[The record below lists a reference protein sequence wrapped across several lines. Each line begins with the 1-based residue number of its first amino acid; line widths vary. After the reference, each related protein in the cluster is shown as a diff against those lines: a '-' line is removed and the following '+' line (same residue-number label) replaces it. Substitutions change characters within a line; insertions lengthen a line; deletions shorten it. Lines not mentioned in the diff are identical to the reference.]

1 MGKFQATEG
10 LASIGDAEFSSSLAT
25 TTSGNSIFN
34 NTTFLR
40 GQTRLSG
47 SIEFGPTALDYTSQ
61 PEFLTNTTAN
71 GYVVVTGSNAGFV
84 YPWTTYSGGQNRI
97 LNSGASN
104 FVGDLT
110 LNPWTIINGGLFQ
123 FEVSNTTQ
131 DLTITADNLAGLDL
145 NYVSFSFMTTNSDIR
160 DLKIKTPVYTGTSWQ
175 YRLEGSRST
184 VNYAYTDSGTIA
196 SNTTLT
202 LPFAPSNTS
211 MTHVI
216 VDNVQRRFIIHCTNL
231 G

>member
-10 LASIGDAEFSSSLAT
+10 IKSIGAVELSSSLAT
-25 TTSGNSIFN
+25 TTAGTSIFN

-47 SIEFGPTALDYTSQ
+47 SIEFGPGALDYTSQ

-71 GYVVVTGSNAGFV
+71 GYVVTEGGIAGFV
-84 YPWTTYSGGQNRI
+84 YPWSAYSGGQNRV
-97 LNSGASN
+97 LDQTNN
-104 FVGDLT
+104 YVGDLG
-110 LNPWTIINGGLFQ
+110 LNPWTLINGGLFQ
-123 FEVSNTTQ
+123 FEVNGTGQ
-131 DLTITADNLAGLDL
+131 DLIITAANLEDLDL
-145 NYVSFSFMTTNSDIR
+145 NYVSFSFITTNSDIR
-160 DLKIKTPVYTGTSWQ
+160 DLKIQTPVYTGTAWQ

-184 VNYAYTDSGTIA
+184 VNYAYTVSNTIA
-196 SNTTLT
+196 SNTIVT
-202 LPFAPSNTS
+202 LPYAPQSTS

>member
-10 LASIGDAEFSSSLAT
+10 LTSLGIAEFSSSLAT
-25 TTSGNSIFN
+25 TTTGTSTFN
-34 NTTFLR
+34 NDAIFKDITTF
-40 GQTRLSG
+40 SG
-47 SIEFGPTALDYTSQ
+47 SIKFSGTALGYTSQ

-71 GYVVVTGSNAGFV
+71 AYVVATGSNAGFV
-84 YPWTTYSGGQNRI
+84 YPWAAYSGGQNRV
-97 LNSGASN
+97 LNQTNN
-104 FVGDLT
+104 FVGDLS
-110 LNPWTIINGGLFQ
+110 LNPWPLINGGLFQ

-131 DLTITADNLAGLDL
+131 DLIITAANLASLDL
-145 NYVSFSFMTTNSDIR
+145 NYVSFSFITTNSDIR
-160 DLKIKTPVYTGTSWQ
+160 DLKITTPSYTGTAWQ

-184 VNYAYTDSGTIA
+184 TNYAYTVSNTIA
-196 SNTTLT
+196 SNTTVT
-202 LPFAPSNTS
+202 LPYAPQSTS

>member
-10 LASIGDAEFSSSLAT
+10 LTSLGVAEFSSSLAT
-25 TTSGNSIFN
+25 TTTGTSTFN
-34 NTTFLR
+34 NDAIFKDITT
-40 GQTRLSG
+40 LSG
-47 SIEFGPTALDYTSQ
+47 SIKFGPGALDYTSQ
-61 PEFLTNTTAN
+61 AEFLTNTTAN
-71 GYVVVTGSNAGFV
+71 AYVVTSGSNAGFV
-84 YPWTTYSGGQNRI
+84 YPWEAYSGGQNRV
-97 LNSGASN
+97 LNQTNN

-110 LNPWTIINGGLFQ
+110 QNPWTLINGGLFQ
-123 FEVSNTTQ
+123 FEVSNTTE
-131 DLTITADNLAGLDL
+131 DLIIEASNLAGLDL
-145 NYVSFSFMTTNSDIR
+145 NYVSFSFITTNSDIR

-184 VNYAYTDSGTIA
+184 VNYAYTVSNTIA
-196 SNTTLT
+196 SNTTVT
-202 LPFAPSNTS
+202 LPYAPQSTS

>member
-10 LASIGDAEFSSSLAT
+10 ITSIGVAEFSSSLAT
-25 TTSGNSIFN
+25 TTTGTSIFN

-47 SIEFGPTALDYTSQ
+47 SIEFGPNALDYTSQ

-71 GYVVVTGSNAGFV
+71 GYVVIDGGIAGFV
-84 YPWTTYSGGQNRI
+84 YPWSAYSGGQYRL
-97 LNSGASN
+97 LNQTN
-104 FVGDLT
+104 NYVGDLF

-123 FEVSNTTQ
+123 FQVSSTTQ
-131 DLTITADNLAGLDL
+131 DLIITAENLASLDL
-145 NYVSFSFMTTNSDIR
+145 NYVSFSFITTASDIR
-160 DLKIKTPVYTGTSWQ
+160 DLKIRTPVYTGTAWQ
-175 YRLEGSRST
+175 YRLEGSRNT
-184 VNYAYTDSGTIA
+184 FNYAYTVSNTIA
-196 SNTTLT
+196 SNTTVT
-202 LPFAPSNTS
+202 LPYAPQSTS

-216 VDNVQRRFIIHCTNL
+216 IDTVQRKFAIHCTNL